1 MSALW
6 TSAEIATATAGVAL
20 TPFGVTGISIDTRS
34 LKAGDLFVALCAA
47 RDGHD
52 FVADALA
59 KGAGGALVSR
69 IPDGVAQD
77 APLIVVEDVQT
88 ALEDL
93 GRAGRA
99 RMGGQVI
106 AITGSV
112 GKTTTKE
119 MMRAALAPLGRV
131 HASVASYNNHWGV
144 PLTLA
149 RMPRD
154 SAYAV
159 IEIGMNAPGEI
170 APLARMARP
179 HLAMVTTVAA
189 AHLEAFGSLEGIA
202 HEKASIFEGLE
213 EGGIALVNADV
224 AQSAILY
231 DTAAAHAA
239 RIIRFGSSPDAD
251 ACLAEAQVIEDRTVC
266 TLRMGD
272 DTRLFKLNAGGRHLA
287 LNGVAVMAS
296 LAALDCDLALGAL
309 GLASWQAVTGRGT
322 RESIT
327 LSRLHSGTIEMIDD
341 AYNANPA
348 SVAAALDVLA
358 AANARRR
365 VAVLGDMLELG
376 TQGPA
381 MHAELADLPS
391 MERIEI
397 IHTVGP
403 LMEHLHAS
411 LPNRKQGLHCETA
424 DHMARQLPKT
434 LQEGDIVLLKG
445 SNSVKLARV
454 VDALRNLGQS
464 VGET

>member
-309 GLASWQAVTGRGT
+309 GLASWRAVTGRGT

-327 LSRLHSGTIEMIDD
+327 CRACIRAQSR
-341 AYNANPA
+341 
-348 SVAAALDVLA
+348 
-358 AANARRR
+358 
-365 VAVLGDMLELG
+365 
-376 TQGPA
+376 
-381 MHAELADLPS
+381 
-391 MERIEI
+391 
-397 IHTVGP
+397 
-403 LMEHLHAS
+403 
-411 LPNRKQGLHCETA
+411 
-424 DHMARQLPKT
+424 
-434 LQEGDIVLLKG
+434 
-445 SNSVKLARV
+445 
-454 VDALRNLGQS
+454 
-464 VGET
+464 